1 LGGWYPFDVSGD
13 GFQRNIGIPNNV
25 QVAADFACKSAYAQT
40 LASMPIKHHKKTQ
53 NGGRELIHT
62 SSASRIFKNPNEYQ
76 TGSDFRLNLIFE
88 LMTHGNAYAVAFRN
102 SRFEVDS
109 LHLVPSRGTYPYVDP
124 ESKAVYYAVGNNP
137 LVGDIAA
144 LAPARDVLH
153 IRLNASASDPLRG
166 TSPIGHA
173 AISMAINQS
182 IANNQA
188 AFFNNM
194 SRPSGA
200 IVTDEQLTRD
210 QMESLRNA
218 WEHQSR
224 GMNAG
229 KVPILGW
236 GLKWQPMTITSQD
249 AQLLDAYKMSIE
261 DIARVY
267 RVPLA
272 LIGAYQ
278 QATYNNVET
287 LVSAWL
293 ATGLGFVMEHVE
305 ASFAKFFRLPSDEL
319 CDFDVDVLLRTDFKS
334 RIDGLAKGVQSG
346 IYSPN
351 EVRAREGLPAVEYG
365 DEPRVQQQVVPLSQV
380 GMIPEAPPAPQAPE
394 PAPPTEEELAFSAYT
409 AKQAIRKMM
418 TEA

>member
-1 LGGWYPFDVSGD
+1 
-13 GFQRNIGIPNNV
+13 
-25 QVAADFACKSAYAQT
+25 
-40 LASMPIKHHKKTQ
+40 
-53 NGGRELIHT
+53 
-62 SSASRIFKNPNEYQ
+62 
-76 TGSDFRLNLIFE
+76 
-88 LMTHGNAYAVAFRN
+88 
-102 SRFEVDS
+102 
-109 LHLVPSRGTYPYVDP
+109 
-124 ESKAVYYAVGNNP
+124 
-137 LVGDIAA
+137 
-144 LAPARDVLH
+144 
-153 IRLNASASDPLRG
+153 
-166 TSPIGHA
+166 
-173 AISMAINQS
+173 MAINQS
-182 IANNQA
+182 IAKNQA

-200 IVTDEQLTRD
+200 IVTDEQLTRE

-218 WEHQSR
+218 WEQQSR

-305 ASFAKFFRLPSDEL
+305 ASFAKFFRLPSDEI

-409 AKQAIRKMM
+409 AKQAILKMM
-418 TEA
+418 TET